1 MGFTFEFFVNMHFVI
16 ETHFLNLIFILY
28 SSIVDPGGAMVK
40 NLSANA
46 GDTNLISGQ
55 EDPLE
60 QEITTHP
67 SILGLDRLKF
77 TKQFPKSFPG
87 GSDGNE
93 SAFNAGDLDSTP
105 GSGKS
110 PREGNSYPLHYSC
123 LENSMDRGAWCAAVY
138 GVAKSRT

>member
-60 QEITTHP
+60 
-67 SILGLDRLKF
+67 
-77 TKQFPKSFPG
+77 
-87 GSDGNE
+87 
-93 SAFNAGDLDSTP
+93 
-105 GSGKS
+105 
-110 PREGNSYPLHYSC
+110 
-123 LENSMDRGAWCAAVY
+123 
-138 GVAKSRT
+138 